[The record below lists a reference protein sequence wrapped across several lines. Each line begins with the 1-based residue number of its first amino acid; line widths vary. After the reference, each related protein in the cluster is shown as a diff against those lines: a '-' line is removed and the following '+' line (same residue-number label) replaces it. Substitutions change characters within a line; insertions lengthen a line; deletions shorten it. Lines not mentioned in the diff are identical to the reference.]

1 MTMSS
6 PTPHGD
12 KLRALSENDK
22 LPASDRPRVRT
33 AIARYEAWIDEL
45 NGTRGTGQSVILP
58 MVSSLSRY
66 KTFIDLDLVFDSREN
81 FLYRQKGQ
89 LKLDN
94 TIVEEF
100 LPRLVRRVFA
110 DQLADSDL
118 IMGPVTAFSQLR
130 FDSDMANITAGGGM
144 AIRAK
149 DQDFA
154 MARPLFLKASHSR
167 DFEDA
172 LETKTHLAYVAA
184 ETKTNLDKTMFQE
197 AAATAHDLKL
207 ALPNSRYFLLCE
219 WLDMKPISTSVTSI
233 EEVIILRKAKRL
245 SANFRQ
251 NFASAA
257 GRTTARDQFERFL
270 SEHPFAPDAFQRFLS
285 QVEPLLGRTT
295 EDEDIAL
302 DRGWF

>member
-1 MTMSS
+1 MSS

-22 LPASDRPRVRT
+22 LPPSDRPRVRV

-45 NGTRGTGQSVILP
+45 DGTQGTGESVILP

-66 KTFIDLDLVFDSREN
+66 KAFIDLDLVFGSSEN

-100 LPRLVRRVFA
+100 LPRLVRRVFV

-130 FDSDMANITAGGGM
+130 FDSDLTNITSGGGM

-154 MARPLFLKASHSR
+154 MARPLFLKASHRR

-184 ETKTNLDKTMFQE
+184 EIKTNLDKTMFQE

-219 WLDMKPISTSVTSI
+219 WLDMTPISTSVTSI

-245 SANFRQ
+245 PANLRQ

-257 GRTTARDQFERFL
+257 GRTAARDQFERFL

-285 QVEPLLGRTT
+285 QVEPLLGRAT